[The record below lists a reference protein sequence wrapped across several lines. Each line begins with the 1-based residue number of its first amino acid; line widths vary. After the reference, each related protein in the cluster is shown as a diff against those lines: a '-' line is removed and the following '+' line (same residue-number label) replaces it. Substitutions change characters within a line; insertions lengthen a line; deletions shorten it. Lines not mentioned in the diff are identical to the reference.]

1 MLIMDARQAYASVF
15 AEASTD
21 ISVDMSF
28 MESVMFEAIVDKIG
42 PAGVVIAGLSFLSLY
57 FFLVSA
63 IYLAVVPRG
72 FRRFVDALKK
82 KEPAM
87 TEEDAEKNP
96 ISRVLWTALEH
107 KTARSE
113 LQGEV
118 SYLFQRSLGGTYV
131 SLTIL
136 RLISVISPLL
146 GLLGTVLGI
155 TRVFREMSLQAAVD
169 NAALAGGIWE
179 ALITTIMGLTV
190 AIPTLVFYYLLRL
203 RTRSL
208 MIETIEAA
216 RGLMQEKE

>member
-1 MLIMDARQAYASVF
+1 MFDAMYA
-15 AEASTD
+15 
-21 ISVDMSF
+21 
-28 MESVMFEAIVDKIG
+28 KIG
-42 PAGVVIAGLSFLSLY
+42 PAGVVIAALSFVSLY
-57 FFLVSA
+57 LFLSSGV
-63 IYLAVVPRG
+63 YLFVVPRG
-72 FRRFVDALKK
+72 FRRFAAALKK
-82 KEPAM
+82 EKPVVTA
-87 TEEDAEKNP
+87 EDAASNP
-96 ISRVLWTALEH
+96 MSQVLWTALEH

-118 SYLFQRSLGGTYV
+118 QYLFQRSLSSTTV

-155 TRVFREMSLQAAVD
+155 TRVFREMSLQVAVD

-216 RGLMQEKE
+216 RELMK

>member
-1 MLIMDARQAYASVF
+1 
-15 AEASTD
+15 
-21 ISVDMSF
+21 
-28 MESVMFEAIVDKIG
+28 MFETIYAKIG

-57 FFLVSA
+57 FFMASVV
-63 IYLAVVPRG
+63 YLAVVPAG
-72 FRRFVDALKK
+72 FRRFVASLKK
-82 KEPAM
+82 ENPTV
-87 TEEDAEKNP
+87 TEEDAAKNP
-96 ISRVLWTALEH
+96 IAQVLWTALEH
-107 KTARSE
+107 KTPRSE

-118 SYLFQRSLGGTYV
+118 SYLFQRNLGSTTV

-216 RGLMQEKE
+216 RDLMQEQNDFDRMELKAS

>member
-1 MLIMDARQAYASVF
+1 
-15 AEASTD
+15 
-21 ISVDMSF
+21 
-28 MESVMFEAIVDKIG
+28 MFESMYEKIG
-42 PAGVVIAGLSFLSLY
+42 PAGVVIAVLSFLSLY
-57 FFLVSA
+57 FFMASS
-63 IYLAVVPRG
+63 IYLAVVPVG
-72 FRRFVDALKK
+72 FRRFVAALKK

-87 TEEDAEKNP
+87 SEQDAETNP

-107 KTARSE
+107 KTPRTE

-118 SYLFQRSLGGTYV
+118 SYLFQRNLGATYV

-216 RGLMQEKE
+216 RDLMK

>member
-1 MLIMDARQAYASVF
+1 
-15 AEASTD
+15 
-21 ISVDMSF
+21 
-28 MESVMFEAIVDKIG
+28 MENLRDGLMVPLLEKTMVEAIYEKIG
-42 PAGVVIAGLSFLSLY
+42 PAGAVIAGLSFISLY
-57 FFLVSA
+57 LFLASA
-63 IYLAVVPRG
+63 IYLAWVPRG
-72 FRRFVDALKK
+72 FRRFLGALRR
-82 KEPAM
+82 EDPPV
-87 TEEDAEKNP
+87 TEEQARRN
-96 ISRVLWTALEH
+96 SMSSVVWTALKH
-107 KTARSE
+107 KTARTE

-118 SYLFQRSLGGTYV
+118 SYLFQRSLGATYV

-208 MIETIEAA
+208 MIECIEAA
-216 RGLMQEKE
+216 RSLMQER

>member
-1 MLIMDARQAYASVF
+1 MFDAII
-15 AEASTD
+15 E
-21 ISVDMSF
+21 
-28 MESVMFEAIVDKIG
+28 KIG
-42 PAGVVIAGLSFLSLY
+42 PAGVVIAGLSFVSLY
-57 FFLVSA
+57 LFLSSA
-63 IYLAVVPRG
+63 VYLAVVPLG
-72 FRRFVDALKK
+72 FRRFFAALKR
-82 KEPAM
+82 EQPPM
-87 TEEDAEKNP
+87 TEADAAKNP
-96 ISRVLWTALEH
+96 MSHVLWTALAH
-107 KTARSE
+107 KTTRSE
-113 LQGEV
+113 LQGEI
-118 SYLFQRSLGGTYV
+118 SYLFQRSLGGTTV

-216 RGLMQEKE
+216 RDLMTEPPGETCQNN

>member
-1 MLIMDARQAYASVF
+1 MLPTLEKA
-15 AEASTD
+15 
-21 ISVDMSF
+21 
-28 MESVMFEAIVDKIG
+28 MFETIFEKIG
-42 PAGVVIAGLSFLSLY
+42 PAGVVIAVLSFLSLY
-57 FFLVSA
+57 FFTVSA
-63 IYLAVVPRG
+63 IYLAVVPVG
-72 FRRFVDALKK
+72 FRRFVAALKK

-87 TEEDAEKNP
+87 TAEDAEKNP

-107 KTARSE
+107 QTARSE

-118 SYLFQRSLGGTYV
+118 SYLFQRNLSSTTV
-131 SLTIL
+131 SLTLL

-216 RGLMQEKE
+216 RELMQGKNDQNN

>member
-1 MLIMDARQAYASVF
+1 
-15 AEASTD
+15 
-21 ISVDMSF
+21 
-28 MESVMFEAIVDKIG
+28 MFETIYAKIG
-42 PAGVVIAGLSFLSLY
+42 PAGAVIAVLSFLSLY
-57 FFLVSA
+57 FFMASA
-63 IYLAVVPRG
+63 IYLAVVPAG
-72 FRRFVDALKK
+72 FRRFLTALKNDQ
-82 KEPAM
+82 PAV

-96 ISRVLWTALEH
+96 ISQVLWTALEH
-107 KTARSE
+107 KTPRTE

-118 SYLFQRSLGGTYV
+118 SYLFQRNLGGTYV

-155 TRVFREMSLQAAVD
+155 TKVFREMSLQAAVD

-203 RTRSL
+203 RVRAL
-208 MIETIEAA
+208 MIECIESA
-216 RGLMQEKE
+216 RDLMRN